1 MRSNRLKNYGLW
13 VSIFALMGMLLNDF
27 SNIHIT
33 MSKYEL
39 YTETILTILV
49 FLGII
54 NDPTSGKWYKD

>member
-33 MSKYEL
+33 MSQYEL

>member
-1 MRSNRLKNYGLW
+1 MRSKRLKNYGLW

-33 MSKYEL
+33 MSQYEL